1 MAKVKQNSTLFIIF
15 LLSVIQSFVFV
26 HAFNGASQGNA
37 LKLKLIHRYSPHYN
51 GLHEDEKPK
60 TQQELFRLLHSHD
73 VVRHQMMSH
82 RRQQHEE
89 EEEEVESLRDD
100 QGVLLNSSGSTTRR
114 MVSEKRGSM
123 AMPISSGW
131 DYGSGQYLVKIKI
144 GTPPQRFMLIADTGS
159 DLTWINCR
167 YRCGKRCGT
176 HKGRL
181 QHKRVFHA
189 DLSSSFKSVPCSSN
203 LCRVG
208 LSGMFSLNQC
218 PTPSSPCKY
227 DYSYLEGAH
236 AFGLFANE
244 TVWASTASGRRT
256 KLENVIVGCTDHI
269 KGGGG
274 TGSIRDGDGILG
286 LGFGRNSFTTKAAL
300 NFGGKFSYC
309 LVDQQSPRNV
319 SSYLTFGGHKPA
331 TLRKKMRYTKLVVGN
346 SDEKGS
352 FYGVNVK
359 GISVGGKMLGI
370 PPRVWDENLKGGTVV
385 DSGTT
390 LTFLKMPAYNAVM
403 DVMTRA
409 LSKLK
414 KLPTEGDPFEF
425 CFSPKGFNESLVP
438 KFAIHF
444 ADGAKFEP
452 PVKAYALNVAVG
464 RMCLG
469 FVPTNVGPSVIG
481 SIMQQ
486 HHLWEYDMGGKK
498 LGFTPSPCT

>member
-15 LLSVIQSFVFV
+15 LLSVIQGFVFV
-26 HAFNGASQGNA
+26 HAFNGASQENA
-37 LKLKLIHRYSPHYN
+37 LKLKLIHKYSPHYN

-73 VVRHQMMSH
+73 IVRHQMMSH

-89 EEEEVESLRDD
+89 EEEEEESLRDD
-100 QGVLLNSSGSTTRR
+100 QGVILNSSGSTTRR
-114 MVSEKRGSM
+114 MVSEKRVSM

-131 DYGSGQYLVKIKI
+131 DYGSGVYLVKIKI
-144 GTPPQRFMLIADTGS
+144 GTPPQRFMLAADTGS
-159 DLTWINCR
+159 DLTWVNCR

-181 QHKRVFHA
+181 QRKTIFHA
-189 DLSSSFKSVPCSSN
+189 DRSSSFKSVPCSSN
-203 LCRVG
+203 LCRDG

-227 DYSYLEGAH
+227 DFSYLDGTH

-244 TVWASTASGRRT
+244 TVWVSMASDRRT
-256 KLENVIVGCTDHI
+256 KLENVIVGCTDRT

-274 TGSIRDGDGILG
+274 TGSIRDRDGILG
-286 LGFGRNSFTTKAAL
+286 LGFGRNSFTTKAAP

-331 TLRKKMRYTKLVVGN
+331 ILHKQMRYTKLVVGN
-346 SDEKGS
+346 SDDKGS

-359 GISVGGKMLGI
+359 GISVGGKMLEI
-370 PPRVWDENLKGGTVV
+370 PPRVWDENLKGGTIV
-385 DSGTT
+385 DSGTSLT
-390 LTFLKMPAYNAVM
+390 LLRRPAYNAVM

-414 KLPTEGDPFEF
+414 KVPADGDPFEF

-464 RMCLG
+464 AMCLG
-469 FVPTNVGPSVIG
+469 FVPIKVGPSIIG
-481 SIMQQ
+481 NIMQQ
-486 HHLWEYDMGGKK
+486 HHLWEFDLGRRT